1 MGSIE
6 QMSKS
11 QRITKVIAVFQTS
24 AVLCCWGGKNQ
35 KPKEGSL
42 YFIDFVLMMVPPSFF
57 FPTEYH
63 WMSVYVDE
71 RPYFDQIKSSMK
83 Q

>member
-11 QRITKVIAVFQTS
+11 QRITKVIAVLQTS

-57 FPTEYH
+57 SDRIPLD
-63 WMSVYVDE
+63 V
-71 RPYFDQIKSSMK
+71 RLRR
-83 Q
+83 